1 MREGK
6 FFCLIYFYSCK
17 KLGGLKGGP
26 PPPPHPP
33 PPPALSSA
41 RSLVMCYNSFF
52 ACSYNNLN
60 TSLTEAKPWK
70 IGGSIVAQFYLR
82 EIVFEKKWYTSVA
95 HVSFDEI
102 HRTVITYKDKE

>member
-17 KLGGLKGGP
+17 KVGGLK
-26 PPPPHPP
+26 P

-82 EIVFEKKWYTSVA
+82 EIVFEKNGIRLLHMFLSMRYTVL
-95 HVSFDEI
+95 
-102 HRTVITYKDKE
+102 